1 LAAKKDCLIQ
11 IKPGQERGD
20 AYEQMKNPQLSVLPT

>member
-11 IKPGQERGD
+11 IKPGRERGD
-20 AYEQMKNPQLSVLPT
+20 AYEQMKNLQQPVVLI